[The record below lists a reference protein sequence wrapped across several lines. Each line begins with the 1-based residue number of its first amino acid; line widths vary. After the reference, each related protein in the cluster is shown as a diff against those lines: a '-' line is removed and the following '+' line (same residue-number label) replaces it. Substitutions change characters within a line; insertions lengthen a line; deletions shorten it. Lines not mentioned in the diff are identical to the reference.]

1 MKQEEMLGYSEAYI
15 KNCRKEH
22 IIYPD
27 HYNEEDKGYRASY
40 FYLHMEAESLAGFD
54 CFNVSPELL
63 TQLLGNT
70 VQVAVM
76 TIKDKTYDLLIFC
89 EFSTGYNKMRG
100 YAVLIDD
107 LEGVQDAIWQYPNA
121 FRKCGG
127 HTPDE
132 YLRYNHP
139 ETYKLLVE
147 SVYSDEWKKF
157 KKDAKEA
164 GLE

>member
-1 MKQEEMLGYSEAYI
+1 MKQEEMLGYSEAYV
-15 KNCRKEH
+15 KNCRKNH

-27 HYNEEDKGYRASY
+27 HYNEDDKGYRASY
-40 FYLHMEAESLAGFD
+40 FYLHMEAETLAGFD

-63 TQLLGNT
+63 TRLLGTT
-70 VQVAVM
+70 VEMAVM
-76 TIKDKTYDLLIFC
+76 TIKDKTYDLLIFS
-89 EFSTGYNKMRG
+89 EFKYRKMCG

-107 LEGVQDAIWQYPNA
+107 LEGVQDAIWQYPQA

-127 HTPDE
+127 HTVDE

-147 SVYSDEWKKF
+147 SVYSDEYKRL
-157 KKDAKEA
+157 KKDEKKL
-164 GLE
+164 GLG